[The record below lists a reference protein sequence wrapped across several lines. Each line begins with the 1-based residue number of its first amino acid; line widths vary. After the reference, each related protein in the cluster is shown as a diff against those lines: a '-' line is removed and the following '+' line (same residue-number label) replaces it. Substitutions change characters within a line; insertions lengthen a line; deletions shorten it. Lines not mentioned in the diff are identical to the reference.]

1 MSVPLLKCGNLLFA
15 LLLCLLCDVVCHTI
29 HMHSAFGYFSLF
41 SLLHYYRTVVHLGI
55 LRIYYTNFLAML
67 LIADRKDV
75 SYLTFIHLLHLLL
88 WLKILTREKKR
99 DSWIEFRWPC
109 QAFFP
114 SGFCSGRQFSH
125 ISDVCLLVLVVY
137 IHAFSAVECLFG
149 NLLITST
156 GFGWSCRWSARK
168 AAAPTKAF
176 FIDHRTLTHTHTD
189 THAISTHKL

>member
-1 MSVPLLKCGNLLFA
+1 
-15 LLLCLLCDVVCHTI
+15 
-29 HMHSAFGYFSLF
+29 
-41 SLLHYYRTVVHLGI
+41 
-55 LRIYYTNFLAML
+55 ML

-176 FIDHRTLTHTHTD
+176 FIDHRTLTHTHTQ
-189 THAISTHKL
+189 THTQSQLINCKNWCTSANFLVFLKTLFVLILHWSKIVP